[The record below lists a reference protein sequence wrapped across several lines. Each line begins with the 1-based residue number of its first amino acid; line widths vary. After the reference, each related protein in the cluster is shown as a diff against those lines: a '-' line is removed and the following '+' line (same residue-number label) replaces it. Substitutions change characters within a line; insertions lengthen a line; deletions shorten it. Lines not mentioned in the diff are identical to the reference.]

1 MDTSDIQGTDPYPF
15 GRQDTVRIE
24 RVGKE
29 TRNVFNAYFGM
40 RPLWQVTQAFDSSY
54 IHKDKTKMRHPTG
67 EEMLNM
73 CLQCVAAGA
82 NGVFLWSY
90 HHLGQ
95 NAHGHT
101 PENFDKYWDDA
112 CRAGEA
118 FVKMIPVFLAEDIS
132 NLVEGV
138 LDDMPVR
145 AWRHNGSIWFLAVN
159 ASYETKKTQVKI
171 GGKAID
177 LDMPPL
183 GYVLR
188 PATGF

>member
-1 MDTSDIQGTDPYPF
+1 
-15 GRQDTVRIE
+15 
-24 RVGKE
+24 
-29 TRNVFNAYFGM
+29 
-40 RPLWQVTQAFDSSY
+40 
-54 IHKDKTKMRHPTG
+54 MRHPTG

-95 NAHGHT
+95 NALGHT
-101 PENFDKYWDDA
+101 PEEFDKYWREA
-112 CRAGEA
+112 CKAGEA
-118 FVKMIPVFLAEDIS
+118 LVKMSPVFLAEDIS

-145 AWRHNGSIWFLAVN
+145 AWRHNGVTWFLAVN
-159 ASYETKKTQVKI
+159 ASYETKKAQVKI
-171 GGKAID
+171 GGRVID

-183 GYVLR
+183 GHVFQPVDR
-188 PATGF
+188 

>member
-1 MDTSDIQGTDPYPF
+1 
-15 GRQDTVRIE
+15 
-24 RVGKE
+24 
-29 TRNVFNAYFGM
+29 
-40 RPLWQVTQAFDSSY
+40 
-54 IHKDKTKMRHPTG
+54 
-67 EEMLNM
+67 M

-95 NAHGHT
+95 NALGHS
-101 PENFDKYWDDA
+101 PEDFDKYWDEA

-118 FVKMIPVFLAEDIS
+118 FVKMIPVSLAEDIS

-138 LDDMPVR
+138 LDDMSVR

-159 ASYETKKTQVKI
+159 ASYELKKTQVKI
-171 GGKAID
+171 GGKAMD

-183 GYVLR
+183 GYVLQ
-188 PATGF
+188 PTTGF